1 MSETSRRGLLK
12 GALAG
17 SVFLIRAHGAPGLA
31 PAAEVQEDKSRLEEG
46 TVSGAPVSGAPCGP
60 TTSVQYNAGGGS
72 FGGSANFELSPA
84 GVLKIGPREAEIP
97 PNPTSV
103 PRIQLATSTL
113 AKIETHTIET
123 MAAMALVDN
132 STTASSTTNAEDGF
146 VISRNY
152 MPSGTVASN
161 FGFSGMTIGISDDPS
176 NTQDQSGAYLIGLSI
191 YAKLLSP
198 TTIGNAAS
206 LEVFNTSV
214 INPGQTQT
222 IASIIGVY
230 TETLLGD
237 GVNTATYN
245 VTLAVGLNI
254 GTTGFRGPQSGTI
267 ETSWGL
273 NIEGPRLGAGTGSI
287 TSRNGIRIA
296 SQNQGNPGG
305 RNPNSWAIHEDDPLD
320 RNALGSINLGGDAGP
335 LISAGNGSPE
345 GVVPSV
351 VGGLYL
357 RLDGGAN
364 STLYVKES
372 GTGNTGWVAK

>member
-1 MSETSRRGLLK
+1 MSGASRRGLLK

-17 SVFLIRAHGAPGLA
+17 TVSLLGAQAALGL
-31 PAAEVQEDKSRLEEG
+31 PAAEVQEEENRSEAG
-46 TVSGAPVSGAPCGP
+46 ALSGAAVSGAPAGP
-60 TTSVQYNAGGGS
+60 TTSVQYNAGSGN
-72 FGGSANFELSPA
+72 FGGIANFELTSS
-84 GVLKIGPREAEIP
+84 GVVKIGPREAEIP
-97 PNPTSV
+97 PAPPSV
-103 PRIQLATSTL
+103 PRIQLSTSAL
-113 AKIETHTIET
+113 VKIKTNTVGT
-123 MAAMALVDN
+123 MATMAFVDN
-132 STTASSTTNAEDGF
+132 STTASNATNAEDGF

-176 NTQDQSGAYLIGLSI
+176 NTQDQSGAYLTGLNV
-191 YAKLLSP
+191 YTKLLSP

-206 LEVFNTSV
+206 LEVINISV
-214 INPGQTQT
+214 LNPGQTQT
-222 IASIIGVY
+222 IGSIIGVY

-237 GVNTATYN
+237 GVNVATYN
-245 VTLAVGLNI
+245 VTRAVGLNI

-267 ETSWGL
+267 ATSWGL
-273 NIEGPRLGAGTGSI
+273 NIEGPRLGGGTGSI

-335 LISAGNGSPE
+335 LISAGNGNPE
-345 GVVPSV
+345 GVVTSV
-351 VGGLYL
+351 AGGLYL
-357 RLDGGAN
+357 RLDGGAQ

>member
-1 MSETSRRGLLK
+1 MSRTSRRGLLK

-17 SVFLIRAHGAPGLA
+17 SVSLIKATGASGLA
-31 PAAEVQEDKSRLEEG
+31 LDAKPQEEKSRLEQS
-46 TVSGAPVSGAPCGP
+46 TLGAPVSGSPGGP
-60 TTSVQYNAGGGS
+60 TSSVQYNAGGGS
-72 FGGSANFELSPA
+72 FGGSADFELSPS
-84 GVLKIGPREAEIP
+84 GVLKIGAREAEIP
-97 PNPTSV
+97 PNPASV

-113 AKIETHTIET
+113 TKIETHTIGT
-123 MAAMALVDN
+123 MATMAFVDN
-132 STTASSTTNAEDGF
+132 STTASNSTDAEDGF

-152 MPSGTVASN
+152 MPSSTVAPE
-161 FGFSGMTIGISDDPS
+161 FGFNGMTIGISDDPS
-176 NTQDQSGAYLIGLSI
+176 NTQDQSGAYLIGLNI
-191 YAKLLSP
+191 YTKLLSP

-206 LEVFNTSV
+206 LEVFNSSV
-214 INPGQTQT
+214 INPGQTQSL
-222 IASIIGVY
+222 ASVIGVY

-287 TSRNGIRIA
+287 TSRSGIRIA

-305 RNPNSWAIHEDDPLD
+305 RNPNSWAIHEDDPSD
-320 RNALGSINLGGDAGP
+320 RNALGSIHLGGAAGP

-345 GVVPSV
+345 GVVTSV

-364 STLYVKES
+364 LTLYVKES
-372 GTGNTGWVAK
+372 GSGNTGWVAK

>member
-1 MSETSRRGLLK
+1 MSGTSRRGLLK

-17 SVFLIRAHGAPGLA
+17 SVSLIGAHDAPGLA
-31 PAAEVQEDKSRLEEG
+31 PAAVQEEKGTLDEG
-46 TVSGAPVSGAPCGP
+46 TVSGAPGGP
-60 TTSVQYNAGGGS
+60 TTSVQYNAGRGN
-72 FGGSANFELSPA
+72 FGGSANFELSSA
-84 GVLKIGPREAEIP
+84 GVVKIGPRETEIP
-97 PNPTSV
+97 PNAASV

-113 AKIETHTIET
+113 AKIETHTIGT
-123 MAAMALVDN
+123 MATMAFVDN
-132 STTASSTTNAEDGF
+132 STTASNPTNAEDGF

-152 MPSGTVASN
+152 MPSSTVASN
-161 FGFSGMTIGISDDPS
+161 FGFNGMTIGISDDPS
-176 NTQDQSGAYLIGLSI
+176 NTQDQSGAYLIGLSV
-191 YAKLLSP
+191 YTKLLSP

-214 INPGQTQT
+214 VSPGQTQT
-222 IASIIGVY
+222 IASVIGVY

-273 NIEGPRLGAGTGSI
+273 NIEGPRLGAGTGSVA
-287 TSRNGIRIA
+287 SRNGIRIA

-345 GVVPSV
+345 GVVTSV

-364 STLYVKES
+364 TTLYVKES

>member
-1 MSETSRRGLLK
+1 MSGTSRRGLLK

-17 SVFLIRAHGAPGLA
+17 SVSSISAHGALGLA
-31 PAAEVQEDKSRLEEG
+31 AAAQVQEEKDGLESGALSG
-46 TVSGAPVSGAPCGP
+46 TAVSGAPGGP
-60 TTSVQYNAGGGS
+60 AASVQYNAGGGN
-72 FGGSANFELSPA
+72 FGGIANFELTPA
-84 GVLKIGPREAEIP
+84 GVVKIGPREAEIP
-97 PNPTSV
+97 PAPASV
-103 PRIQLATSTL
+103 PRIQLSTSAL
-113 AKIETHTIET
+113 AKVETNTVST
-123 MAAMALVDN
+123 MATMVFVDN
-132 STTASSTTNAEDGF
+132 STTTSNATNAEDGF

-176 NTQDQSGAYLIGLSI
+176 NAQDQSGAYLTGLNV
-191 YAKLLSP
+191 YTELLSP

-206 LEVFNTSV
+206 IEAFNISV

-222 IASIIGVY
+222 IGSIIGVY

-237 GVNTATYN
+237 GANVATYN
-245 VTLAVGLNI
+245 VTRAVGLNI
-254 GTTGFRGPQSGTI
+254 GTTGFYGPQSGI
-267 ETSWGL
+267 IATSWGL
-273 NIEGPRLGAGTGSI
+273 NIEGPRLGGGTGSI

-320 RNALGSINLGGDAGP
+320 RNALGSINLGGNAGP
-335 LISAGNGSPE
+335 LISAGNGNPE
-345 GVVPSV
+345 GVVSSV
-351 VGGLYL
+351 AGGLYL